1 MIRME
6 GLGFTLTNQLVLAA
20 KPAAAAGGAADVD
33 AADKVTEKTIIFRA
47 SFDEFGAHNEPSSK
61 GL

>member
-1 MIRME
+1 MG

-20 KPAAAAGGAADVD
+20 KPAAVAVGAADVD
-33 AADKVTEKTIIFRA
+33 AADKVTEQTISRTA
-47 SFDEFGAHNEPSSK
+47 FDEFGAHNEPSTK